1 MNIQLTISLL
11 VSDRMATLSRC
22 LSSLKPLLRELDSE
36 LIIVYTGSSPDTL
49 ELAEQYTSHIIPFTW
64 CNDFSKARN
73 AGMKAAKGEW
83 FLYLDDDEWF
93 ENTEEIIDFF
103 KSGEYRQYQTAFY
116 IQRNYNDW
124 EGISYADA
132 YVGRMCRLSP
142 ETRFVYPIH
151 ENIKP
156 YPEPSKKFGAFVHH
170 FGYVGVKNDT
180 AQSAKSDRNLSL
192 LLRRLETEP
201 ASAHL
206 YAQAAQEYASTQEY
220 DTAIRYCRKGLKLAR
235 MTSRPEPLE
244 MWLQLELPRFISC
257 TGDMKLA
264 LKEGDAVLNSPRL
277 LEVGKLNLTA
287 MLVGFCWN
295 LKEYEKGMQYVL
307 QYRATLEYLWKHP
320 EKAMTQN
327 GITST
332 FSSGEMQAMI
342 TYVKGLFFASE
353 IRKISAES
361 SGDKGTADQ
370 PPADAIPQI
379 LSWIPWDDKTK
390 VEAQYENLEEWKR
403 IYTDQAEH
411 ILESYSKLTAD
422 NFYVNLQKAY
432 HAETQIMA
440 DEVLIP
446 DSGTF
451 PQRSDSTSQY
461 RDAYNNIRHYWEQC
475 AVDCPDYFLPQL
487 LKMAM
492 RNELSLEILLE
503 KISLDNWN
511 ICTNALAEQIEL
523 PAMDTFYQE
532 LLPELSDHPLL
543 AERLHQRF
551 LERQLTQGLLAPS
564 RLLELLE
571 DYCRSIISDTKRIYR
586 DEILND
592 LDSYILPSQYKFAVR
607 IQNVLQLIGNEDY
620 ADCIPLLTESL
631 HLCPQ
636 LSIAVSGLTK
646 YLTERLANPP
656 QPVSE
661 EFKIL
666 GSQVK
671 QMLYGLM
678 ENRQWADA
686 YGVNSQLLSLLP
698 DDLEVLRLKQDIL
711 RQSID

>member
-11 VSDRMATLSRC
+11 VSDRMATLGRC

-36 LIIVYTGSSPDTL
+36 LIVVYTGNSPETL

-73 AGMKAAKGEW
+73 VGLNAAKGEW
-83 FLYLDDDEWF
+83 FLYIDDDEWF
-93 ENTEEIIDFF
+93 ENTDEIIHFF

-124 EGISYADA
+124 EGSSYADA
-132 YVGRMCRLSP
+132 YVGRMCRIFP

-156 YPEPSKKFGAFVHH
+156 YPEPSKKFSAFVHH
-170 FGYVGVKNDT
+170 FGYVGARNDT

-192 LLRRLETEP
+192 LLKRLETEP

-206 YAQAAQEYASTQEY
+206 YAQAAQEYGSTQDY

-235 MTSRPEPLE
+235 MTSHPEPLE
-244 MWLQLELPRFISC
+244 MWLQLELPRFISYS
-257 TGDMKLA
+257 GDTKLA
-264 LKEGDAVLNSPRL
+264 LEEGEALSGSSRL

-295 LKEYEKGMQYVL
+295 LKEYEKGLQYVL
-307 QYRATLEYLWKHP
+307 QYRETLEYLWKHP

-332 FSSGEMQAMI
+332 FSSGETQAII

-353 IRKISAES
+353 VKKASVDSSADKTTAIQTSEDVIS
-361 SGDKGTADQ
+361 K
-370 PPADAIPQI
+370 I

-390 VEAQYENLEEWKR
+390 VEPQYENLEEWKR
-403 IYTDQAEH
+403 IYADQTEH
-411 ILESYSKLTAD
+411 ILESYSQLTAD
-422 NFYVNLQKAY
+422 NFYVGLQKAY
-432 HAETQIMA
+432 YAESQNTHGQI
-440 DEVLIP
+440 
-446 DSGTF
+446 
-451 PQRSDSTSQY
+451 Q
-461 RDAYNNIRHYWEQC
+461 HYWEQC
-475 AVDCPDYFLPQL
+475 ATDCPAYFLPQL
-487 LKMAM
+487 LKMAV
-492 RNELSLEILLE
+492 RNGFSLAILLE
-503 KISLDNWN
+503 TISLDKWT

-523 PAMDTFYQE
+523 PDLDAFYQE

-551 LERQLTQGLLAPS
+551 LERQLTQGLLAPT

-571 DYCRSIISDTKRIYR
+571 DYCKSIISDTTRIYR

-592 LDSYILPSQYKFAVR
+592 LDSYILPAQYKFAVR
-607 IQNVLQLIGNEDY
+607 IHNALQLIANGNY
-620 ADCIPLLTESL
+620 AECIPLLTEAL

-646 YLTERLANPP
+646 YLTEKVANPP

-666 GSQVK
+666 GAQVK

-678 ENRQWADA
+678 ENGQWADA
-686 YGVNSQLLSLLP
+686 YGVNAQLLALLP
-698 DDLEVLRLKQDIL
+698 DDLEVLRLKQNIL
-711 RQSID
+711 RQGTE

>member
-11 VSDRMATLSRC
+11 VSDRMATLERC
-22 LSSLKPLLRELDSE
+22 LFSLKPLLRELDSE
-36 LIIVYTGSSPDTL
+36 LIVVYTGSSPDTL
-49 ELAEQYTSHIIPFTW
+49 ELTKQYTSHIIPFTW

-73 AGMKAAKGEW
+73 AGLNAAKGEW

-93 ENTEEIIDFF
+93 ENTDEIIHFF

-124 EGISYADA
+124 EGNSYADA
-132 YVGRMCRLSP
+132 YVGRMCRIFP

-156 YPEPSKKFGAFVHH
+156 YPEPSKKFNAFVHH
-170 FGYVGVKNDT
+170 FGYVGTRNDT

-192 LLRRLETEP
+192 LLKRLETEP

-206 YAQAAQEYASTQEY
+206 YAQAAQEYGSAQDY
-220 DTAIRYCRKGLKLAR
+220 DTAIRYCRKGLKLAQ

-244 MWLQLELPRFISC
+244 MWLQLELPRFISYS
-257 TGDMKLA
+257 GDTKLA
-264 LKEGDAVLNSPRL
+264 LKEGESLSGSSRL

-295 LKEYEKGMQYVL
+295 LKEYEKGLQYVL
-307 QYRATLEYLWKHP
+307 QYRETLEYLRKHP

-332 FSSGEMQAMI
+332 FSSGETQAMI

-353 IRKISAES
+353 VKKASADS
-361 SGDKGTADQ
+361 SADKTTAIQTSEDV
-370 PPADAIPQI
+370 IPKI

-390 VEAQYENLEEWKR
+390 VEPQYENLEEWKR
-403 IYTDQAEH
+403 IYADQTER
-411 ILESYSKLTAD
+411 ILESYSQLTAD
-422 NFYVNLQKAY
+422 NFYVGLQKAY
-432 HAETQIMA
+432 YAETQNTYDQI
-440 DEVLIP
+440 
-446 DSGTF
+446 
-451 PQRSDSTSQY
+451 Q
-461 RDAYNNIRHYWEQC
+461 HYWEQC
-475 AVDCPDYFLPQL
+475 AADCPAYFLPQL
-487 LKMAM
+487 LQMAV
-492 RNELSLEILLE
+492 RNGIALTILLE
-503 KISLDNWN
+503 KISLDKWN
-511 ICTNALAEQIEL
+511 TCTNVLTEQIEL
-523 PAMDTFYQE
+523 PDMDTFYQK

-551 LERQLTQGLLAPS
+551 LERQLTQGLLAPTH
-564 RLLELLE
+564 LLELLE
-571 DYCRSIISDTKRIYR
+571 DYCQSIISDTTRIYR

-592 LDSYILPSQYKFAVR
+592 LDSYVLPAQYKFAVR
-607 IQNVLQLIGNEDY
+607 VQSVLQLMENEDY
-620 ADCIPLLTESL
+620 AGCIPLLAEAL
-631 HLCPQ
+631 HLCPR
-636 LSIAVSGLTK
+636 LSVAVSGLTK
-646 YLTERLANPP
+646 YLTEKLANPP

-666 GSQVK
+666 GAQVK

-678 ENRQWADA
+678 KNGQWTDA
-686 YGVNSQLLSLLP
+686 YSVNTQLLSLLP
-698 DDLEVLRLKQDIL
+698 DDLEVLRLKQNIL
-711 RQSID
+711 RRGMD